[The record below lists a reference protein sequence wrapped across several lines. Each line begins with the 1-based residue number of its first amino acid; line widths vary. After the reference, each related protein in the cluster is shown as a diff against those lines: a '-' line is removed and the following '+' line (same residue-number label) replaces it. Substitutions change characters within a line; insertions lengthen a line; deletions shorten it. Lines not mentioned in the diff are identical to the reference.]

1 MDLGG
6 GICLPGFQEGEVE
19 NNKKATLA
27 LIVLLILATLVTV
40 YPVISNFLYD
50 KHRSRVQTE
59 YFAAIEQMDDAVIQ
73 KAKQEAEAYNTLL
86 AKGVSPAFSDDQVKS
101 AFSSYN
107 ELLNLNGDG
116 TMCYIEIP
124 VIAVNLSVA
133 HSTEA
138 DTLEHSIGHVVGTSL
153 PIGGSGTH
161 AVLSGHSGMA
171 GQRMFTDLHELK
183 AGDMVYIHVL
193 NEVLAYEV
201 ESLETVRPEDTA
213 SLSIVQ
219 SEDQLTLITCTPIGV
234 NTHRLLVHCSRT
246 EYTKAAAETAE
257 NAAPVSSSWQRQYV
271 TGICYGM
278 AALLLAYICYAF
290 IRRVR
295 YGKRT

>member
-1 MDLGG
+1 M
-6 GICLPGFQEGEVE
+6 E
-19 NNKKATLA
+19 NNKKAKLV
-27 LIVLLILATLVTV
+27 LIVLLIFATLVTV
-40 YPVISNFLYD
+40 YPVISNFFYD

-73 KAKQEAEAYNTLL
+73 KAKQKAEAYNSLL
-86 AKGVSPAFSDDQVKS
+86 AKGVSPMFTDDPLN
-101 AFSSYN
+101 AATANYN
-107 ELLNLNGDG
+107 ELLDLNGDG

-124 VIAVNLSVA
+124 VIAVNLPVA

-219 SEDQLTLITCTPIGV
+219 SEDQLTPITCTPIGV

>member
-1 MDLGG
+1 M
-6 GICLPGFQEGEVE
+6 E
-19 NNKKATLA
+19 NNKKAKLA
-27 LIVLLILATLVTV
+27 LIVLLILAILVTV

-50 KHRSRVQTE
+50 KHRSRVQIE
-59 YFAAIEQMDDAVIQ
+59 YFAAIEQMDDATIQ
-73 KAKQEAEAYNTLL
+73 KAKQEVEAYNALL
-86 AKGVSPAFSDDQVKS
+86 AKGVSPAFSDEQVKS

-107 ELLNLNGDG
+107 ELLNLSGDG

-124 VIAVNLSVA
+124 AIAVNLPVA
-133 HSTEA
+133 HGTEA

-193 NEVLAYEV
+193 NEVLAYKV
-201 ESLETVRPEDTA
+201 ETMETVRPEDIA
-213 SLSIVQ
+213 SLSITQ
-219 SEDQLTLITCTPIGV
+219 GEDQLTLITCTPIGV
-234 NTHRLLVHCSRT
+234 NTHRLLVHCARVPYVP
-246 EYTKAAAETAE
+246 EAEQAE
-257 NAAPVSSSWQRQYV
+257 AEAEPVSSSWQRQYV

-278 AALLLAYICYAF
+278 AALLLAFACYAL
-290 IRRVR
+290 IRRGR
-295 YGKRT
+295 YGKRS

>member
-1 MDLGG
+1 M
-6 GICLPGFQEGEVE
+6 E
-19 NNKKATLA
+19 NNRKAKIA
-27 LIVLLILATLVTV
+27 LIVLLILAILVTV

-59 YFAAIEQMDDAVIQ
+59 YFAAIEQMDDETLTTAR
-73 KAKQEAEAYNTLL
+73 KAAEEYNALL
-86 AKGVSPAFSDDQVKS
+86 AKGVSPAFSDEQLNS

-124 VIAVNLSVA
+124 AIAVKLPVA
-133 HSTEA
+133 HGTEA
-138 DTLEHSIGHVVGTSL
+138 GTLENAIGHVVGTSL

-171 GQRMFTDLHELK
+171 GQKMFTDLHELTV
-183 AGDMVYIHVL
+183 GDMVYIHVL

-201 ESLETVRPEDTA
+201 EATETVLPEDTTG
-213 SLSIVQ
+213 LSIAQ
-219 SEDQLTLITCTPIGV
+219 DRDQLTLITCTPIGV

-246 EYTKAAAETAE
+246 EYTAEEVE
-257 NAAPVSSSWQRQYV
+257 NVENTEPVSSSWQRQYLE
-271 TGICYGM
+271 GIGYGM
-278 AALLLAYICYAF
+278 AALLLAFVCYEL
-290 IRRVR
+290 IRIGRGKH
-295 YGKRT
+295 GKRA

>member
-1 MDLGG
+1 MD
-6 GICLPGFQEGEVE
+6 
-19 NNKKATLA
+19 NNKKAKLG
-27 LIVLLILATLVTV
+27 LVVLLILAILVTV
-40 YPVISNFLYD
+40 YPVISNYLYD
-50 KHRSRVQTE
+50 RHRSRVQTE
-59 YFAAIEQMDDAVIQ
+59 YFAAIEQMDDAAIQ
-73 KAKQEAEAYNTLL
+73 KAKQEAEAYNALL
-86 AKGVSPAFSDDQVKS
+86 AKGISPAFTDDQLNAATANYKK
-101 AFSSYN
+101 
-107 ELLNLNGDG
+107 LLNLNGDG

-124 VIAVNLSVA
+124 VIAVNLPVA
-133 HSTEA
+133 HGTEA

-153 PIGGSGTH
+153 PIGGSNTH

-183 AGDMVYIHVL
+183 AGEMVYIHVL

-201 ESLETVRPEDTA
+201 ESMETVRPEDTG

-219 SEDQLTLITCTPIGV
+219 GKDQLTLITCTPIGV
-234 NTHRLLVHCSRT
+234 NTHRLLVHCVRVPYIS
-246 EYTKAAAETAE
+246 EAEQAE
-257 NAAPVSSSWQRQYV
+257 AEAEPVSSSWQRQYV

-278 AALLLAYICYAF
+278 AALLLAYACYAF

>member
-1 MDLGG
+1 M
-6 GICLPGFQEGEVE
+6 E
-19 NNKKATLA
+19 NNKKAKLA
-27 LIVLLILATLVTV
+27 LIVLLILASLVTV

-59 YFAAIEQMDDAVIQ
+59 YFAAIEQMDDAAIQ
-73 KAKQEAEAYNTLL
+73 KAKQEAEAYNALL
-86 AKGVSPAFSDDQVKS
+86 AKGISPAFSDDQLNAATANYK
-101 AFSSYN
+101 

-124 VIAVNLSVA
+124 AIAVNLPVA
-133 HSTEA
+133 HGTEA
-138 DTLEHSIGHVVGTSL
+138 DTLEHSIGHVMGTSL

-171 GQRMFTDLHELK
+171 GQKMFTDLHELK

-201 ESLETVRPEDTA
+201 EAMETVRPEDTG

-219 SEDQLTLITCTPIGV
+219 GKDQLTLITCTPIGV
-234 NTHRLLVHCSRT
+234 NTHRLLVHCGRT
-246 EYTKAAAETAE
+246 EYTEAAAESAE
-257 NAAPVSSSWQRQYV
+257 NAESVSSSWQRQYV

-278 AALLLAYICYAF
+278 AALLLVFACYAL
-290 IRRVR
+290 IRRVK
-295 YGKRT
+295 YGKRS

>member
-1 MDLGG
+1 M
-6 GICLPGFQEGEVE
+6 E
-19 NNKKATLA
+19 NNKKAKLA
-27 LIVLLILATLVTV
+27 LIVLLILAILVTV

-59 YFAAIEQMDDAVIQ
+59 YFAAIEQMDDAAIQ
-73 KAKQEAEAYNTLL
+73 KAKQEAETCNALL
-86 AKGVSPAFSDDQVKS
+86 AKGVSPAFSDDQFNT
-101 AFSSYN
+101 ATANYN
-107 ELLNLNGDG
+107 ELLDLSGDG

-124 VIAVNLSVA
+124 AIAVNLPVN
-133 HSTEA
+133 HGTEA

-171 GQRMFTDLHELK
+171 GQKMFTDLHELK

-201 ESLETVRPEDTA
+201 ETMETVRPEDIA
-213 SLSIVQ
+213 SLSIEQ
-219 SEDQLTLITCTPIGV
+219 GKDQLTLITCTPIGV
-234 NTHRLLVHCSRT
+234 NTHRLLVHCVRVPYVP
-246 EYTKAAAETAE
+246 EAEQAE
-257 NAAPVSSSWQRQYV
+257 AEAEPVSSSWQRQYV

-278 AALLLAYICYAF
+278 AALLLAYFCYTL
-290 IRRVR
+290 IRRFR
-295 YGKRT
+295 YGKRI